1 MSKIKKMRS
10 AIMGRRAP
18 ARHNGPMKNA
28 APLRHTPRRIYRV
41 GKTAALLGA
50 LSAGPAFATR
60 LEVPPDAPA
69 FAHWG
74 AAALLIGHV
83 GGGAIGILSGAVA
96 LASRKGARVHR
107 AAGAV
112 FVLAMF
118 VCYAIATIVAPFL
131 TDGEVT
137 NTIAGVSAL
146 YLLVSGVATARSRV
160 IAASRWHGFGL
171 ALALAIL
178 AACLW
183 FQYLGSRT
191 PEGSI
196 DGSPS
201 EALIIFIIA
210 SAAAAGGEIH
220 VLLRGRLPENARIAR
235 HLWRMCFSLFIAA
248 GSFFLGQQQVMPV
261 WLQGQPILFV
271 LALAPLALLVFFIV
285 RIRIGTSFKKAAS

>member
-1 MSKIKKMRS
+1 MKVSA
-10 AIMGRRAP
+10 AIMEKRASACNDRP
-18 ARHNGPMKNA
+18 VKTSIPSGVA
-28 APLRHTPRRIYRV
+28 ARRIWRIMRRV
-41 GKTAALLGA
+41 AGPVAFFAA
-50 LSAGPAFATR
+50 LSASPAFATR

-74 AAALLIGHV
+74 AAALLIGHI

-131 TDGEVT
+131 TDGQVT

-146 YLLVSGVATARSRV
+146 YLLVSGVTTARSRV
-160 IAASRWHGFGL
+160 IAASRWHGLGL
-171 ALALAIL
+171 ALAFAIL

-210 SAAAAGGEIH
+210 SAAAAGGELH

-248 GSFFLGQQQVMPV
+248 GSFFLGQQQVMPE

-285 RIRIGTSFKKAAS
+285 RIRIGKSFKEAAS